1 MGLTRKGTQQENS
14 RNIIIGKEW
23 FLSLNNVLNSF
34 FGSET
39 VASLFF
45 EHGRNVGRTF
55 FHEIREPVQNQRN
68 SSQVYLN
75 TFYDWL
81 RRSGFGTVEIT
92 NYESTKKCECRITN
106 YLEEVDNSY
115 YCGLLTGLLECV
127 WGKKIAINCSQDF
140 SRNLLK
146 VVLQDDL

>member
-1 MGLTRKGTQQENS
+1 MRLTKKSSQLENS

-23 FLSLNNVLNSF
+23 FLSLKNVIISF

-68 SSQVYLN
+68 SQVYLN

-81 RRSGFGTVEIT
+81 RRSGFGTVEISD
-92 NYESTKKCECRITN
+92 YEVSKNCECRITN
-106 YLEEVDNSY
+106 YLEELESSY
-115 YCGLLTGLLECV
+115 YCGLLTGLLECLWDEEIMV
-127 WGKKIAINCSQDF
+127 NWDQDSLCGSF
-140 SRNLLK
+140 E
-146 VVLQDDL
+146 VVLQEDP